1 MSDPERG
8 EDVCV
13 WLDVSA
19 GVSGDMLLGALV
31 DAGASLE
38 VVQSA
43 VDAVIPQ
50 TVRLVAHETVRAGMR
65 ALKVDVEL
73 LAADQH
79 HRHWSEIRDRLREA
93 DLAEVVRENSHAVFE
108 RLAVAEARVH
118 GTSVDDVHFHEV
130 GAWDSIADVVGTCA
144 ALADLGVLV
153 AGGGEVEVPRTDLAA
168 AVDVELAAAVAPAVN
183 LAAAVDVDPAAEVA
197 PGGARSHRVTASRI
211 SLGSGSVRAA
221 HGRVPVPVPAVLEL
235 CRGWDV
241 TSGGDGELATPTGVA
256 LVTAIAA
263 EQSPMPAMTVRSIG
277 IGAGTKE
284 QPDRA
289 NVVRVVVGQQVGV
302 QGSGTAPDA
311 DGVTAPLTSSVA
323 ATAWGAGA
331 ESGRSERLQVLEAN
345 VDDLDPRLWPTVID
359 GLLDAGAAD
368 AWTTPI
374 TMKRGRPAQLLS
386 VLAAPSLVATLIDVV
401 FASTST
407 IGVRVRDVTRCA
419 LDRGWADVD
428 VSGQRVGIKVAH
440 REGRIV
446 NAAAEFRDVEAAA
459 ATLNLPVRE
468 VLDAAEAAGA
478 AAGLARGNGIP
489 KGLRATP

>member
-1 MSDPERG
+1 MNDPERG

-19 GVSGDMLLGALV
+19 GVSGDMLVGALI

-50 TVRLVAHETVRAGMR
+50 TVRLVAHDTVRAGMR

-93 DLAEVVRENSHAVFE
+93 DLAEVVRESAHAVFE

-118 GTSVDDVHFHEV
+118 GTSIDDVHFHEV

-153 AGGGEVEVPRTDLAA
+153 AGGGEVEVPRTHVPPPVDVAS
-168 AVDVELAAAVAPAVN
+168 AVDLG
-183 LAAAVDVDPAAEVA
+183 PAADVA
-197 PGGARSHRVTASRI
+197 AGGARPHRVTASRI

-263 EQSPMPAMTVRSIG
+263 EQSPMPAMTVRSVG

-289 NVVRVVVGQQVGV
+289 NVVRVVVGQPVGV
-302 QGSGTAPDA
+302 QGAGTAPGA
-311 DGVTAPLTSSVA
+311 DGVTARVTSSVA
-323 ATAWGAGA
+323 DTAWGAGA
-331 ESGRSERLQVLEAN
+331 GAGMSERLQVLEAN

-407 IGVRVRDVTRCA
+407 IGVRARDVTRWA
-419 LDRGWADVD
+419 LDRGWADVE

-440 REGRIV
+440 RAGRIV

-459 ATLNLPVRE
+459 ATLDLPVRE

-489 KGLRATP
+489 EGLRATP

>member
-1 MSDPERG
+1 MNDPDRG
-8 EDVCV
+8 EDRCA

-31 DAGASLE
+31 DAGAALE

-43 VDAVIPQ
+43 VDSVIPG
-50 TVRLVAHETVRAGMR
+50 TVRLVAHETARAGMR

-79 HRHWSEIRDRLREA
+79 HRRWSEIRDRLGAA
-93 DLAEVVRENSHAVFE
+93 DLPDVVRESAHAVFE

-118 GTSVDDVHFHEV
+118 GTDVDDVHFHEV

-144 ALADLGVLV
+144 ALADLGVLGGLGGGGASGV
-153 AGGGEVEVPRTDLAA
+153 AGASCVTGASNASG
-168 AVDVELAAAVAPAVN
+168 VAG
-183 LAAAVDVDPAAEVA
+183 A
-197 PGGARSHRVTASRI
+197 PGAGGSRRVTASRI
-211 SLGSGSVRAA
+211 SLGSGSVRVA

-256 LVTAIAA
+256 LVTALAGGQTA
-263 EQSPMPAMTVRSIG
+263 MPAMTVHTVG

-289 NVVRVVVGQQVGV
+289 NVVRVVVGQ
-302 QGSGTAPDA
+302 PDRDRGA
-311 DGVTAPLTSSVA
+311 DGPA
-323 ATAWGAGA
+323 
-331 ESGRSERLQVLEAN
+331 ERLQVIEAN

-359 GLLDAGAAD
+359 GMLAAGAAD
-368 AWTTPI
+368 AWTTPM

-386 VLAAPSLVATLIDVV
+386 VLAAPSLVAGLVDVV

-407 IGVRVRDVTRCA
+407 IGVRVHDVIRWA
-419 LDRGWADVD
+419 LDRGWSDVE

-440 REGRIV
+440 QQGRIV
-446 NAAAEFRDVEAAA
+446 NVAAEFRDVEAAA
-459 ATLNLPVRE
+459 VALGLPVRE
-468 VLDAAEAAGA
+468 VLDAAEAAAA
-478 AAGLARGNGIP
+478 AAGLTRGGGIP
-489 KGLRATP
+489 DGLRDTP

>member
-1 MSDPERG
+1 MSNPAVVE
-8 EDVCV
+8 EACA

-38 VVQSA
+38 VLQAA

-50 TVRLVAHETVRAGMR
+50 TVRLVARETERAGMR
-65 ALKVDVEL
+65 ALKVDVQL
-73 LAADQH
+73 LAPDQH
-79 HRHWSEIRDRLREA
+79 HRQWSEIRERLRRA
-93 DLAEVVRENSHAVFE
+93 DLAEVVRASSLAVFE
-108 RLAVAEARVH
+108 RLAVAEGRVH
-118 GTSVDDVHFHEV
+118 GTAVDDVHFHEV

-144 ALADLGVLV
+144 ALADLGVLRV
-153 AGGGEVEVPRTDLAA
+153 DGMQGDTEGAQGHTEGAEGDTDAGGSQVVGHR
-168 AVDVELAAAVAPAVN
+168 
-183 LAAAVDVDPAAEVA
+183 AEVA
-197 PGGARSHRVTASRI
+197 RVHRVTTSRI

-221 HGRVPVPVPAVLEL
+221 HGLVPVPVPAVLEL

-256 LVTAIAA
+256 VVTALAA
-263 EQSPMPAMTVRSIG
+263 SQSVMPAMTVRSVG
-277 IGAGTKE
+277 IGAGTRE
-284 QPDRA
+284 SPHRA
-289 NVVRVVVGQQVGV
+289 NVVRVVVGRPEVVGRPD
-302 QGSGTAPDA
+302 GARAPGGAPGRAGGAAPGTAWAA
-311 DGVTAPLTSSVA
+311 DTLMGGV
-323 ATAWGAGA
+323 GAG
-331 ESGRSERLQVLEAN
+331 EGPPERLQVLEAN

-386 VLAAPSLVATLIDVV
+386 VLAAPSLVAGLIDVV

-407 IGVRVRDVTRCA
+407 IGVRVRDVTRWA
-419 LDRGWADVD
+419 LDRGWSDVE
-428 VSGQRVGIKVAH
+428 VEGRRVAIKVAH

-459 ATLNLPVRE
+459 AALRLPVRE
-468 VLDAAEAAGA
+468 VLDAAEAAAA
-478 AAGLARGNGIP
+478 AAGLTRGSGIP
-489 KGLRATP
+489 EGLRATP